1 MNDML
6 LEYIDRMIDQE
17 TEHRVF
23 SVDFN
28 NKQYFVKQDI
38 SNHRSSWIKPAPRA
52 SFDYEFYKIS
62 FVNTQLPVAPVIA
75 GFREHYFV
83 TEACGKT
90 LTYYSQLPD
99 QHPEDDSLQDML
111 SHIFYMFGKTLGQ
124 LHDYGLSHGRPA
136 MRDITYEPELDKITL
151 LDWENSRRWP
161 ELTPQGWDL
170 LIFVHSFFRED
181 NLPISYLYAMMNGYS
196 SACTA
201 RETVLHIKEI
211 LRKHEYLFKFC
222 RMLNPLHFV
231 DTEAAVKAY
240 DFILAL
246 KTE

>member
-6 LEYIDRMIDQE
+6 LDYIDRMIVNE
-17 TEHRVF
+17 TDHRVF
-23 SVDFN
+23 PVDFDG
-28 NKQYFVKQDI
+28 KKYYVKQDI

-62 FVNTQLPVAPVIA
+62 FVNTKLPVAPVIA

-83 TEACGKT
+83 TEYSGRT
-90 LTYYSQLPD
+90 LSYYSELTV
-99 QHPEDDSLQDML
+99 QHPDDTDLKEMVT
-111 SHIFYMFGKTLGQ
+111 HIFYIFGKILGQ

-136 MRDITYEPELDKITL
+136 MRDITYDPAEDKITM

-161 ELTPQGWDL
+161 ELTPQGWDV
-170 LIFVHSFFRED
+170 LIFVHSYLRED
-181 NLPISYLYAMMNGYS
+181 NLPMDYLYAMMNGYS

-201 RETVLHIKEI
+201 RDTILHIKDI
-211 LRKHEYLFKFC
+211 FHKHEYLIKFC
-222 RMLNPLHFV
+222 RLLNPFHFV

-240 DFILAL
+240 DFIMAL

>member
-83 TEACGKT
+83 TEDCGKT
-90 LTYYSQLPD
+90 LTYYSQLPA

-111 SHIFYMFGKTLGQ
+111 SHIFYMFGKTLGR
-124 LHDYGLSHGRPA
+124 LHDLWFESNGS
-136 MRDITYEPELDKITL
+136 
-151 LDWENSRRWP
+151 SC
-161 ELTPQGWDL
+161 
-170 LIFVHSFFRED
+170 
-181 NLPISYLYAMMNGYS
+181 YARHY
-196 SACTA
+196 
-201 RETVLHIKEI
+201 I
-211 LRKHEYLFKFC
+211 
-222 RMLNPLHFV
+222 
-231 DTEAAVKAY
+231 
-240 DFILAL
+240 
-246 KTE
+246 

>member
-90 LTYYSQLPD
+90 LTYYSQLPA

-124 LHDYGLSHGRPA
+124 LHDYGLSH
-136 MRDITYEPELDKITL
+136 I
-151 LDWENSRRWP
+151 
-161 ELTPQGWDL
+161 
-170 LIFVHSFFRED
+170 
-181 NLPISYLYAMMNGYS
+181 
-196 SACTA
+196 A
-201 RETVLHIKEI
+201 RLGE
-211 LRKHEYLFKFC
+211 
-222 RMLNPLHFV
+222 
-231 DTEAAVKAY
+231 
-240 DFILAL
+240 
-246 KTE
+246 